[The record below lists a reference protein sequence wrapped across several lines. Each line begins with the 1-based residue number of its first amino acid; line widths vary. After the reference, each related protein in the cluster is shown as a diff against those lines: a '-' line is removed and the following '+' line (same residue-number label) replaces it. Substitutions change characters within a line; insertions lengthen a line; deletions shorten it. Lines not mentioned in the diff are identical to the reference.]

1 MHILGYSVNGYFN
14 IGAVLSMKAI
24 KTGLSKKL
32 LTRVLSVYFILTVI
46 VTVGQIFTEY
56 LSTKNHVE
64 GELQT
69 LKNTFSSSLTRALW
83 ELNTEQAR
91 SIAEGLLE
99 LPIVEGVQVRGEN
112 GNFVLITPK
121 YSTLRFKYSNYFV

>member
-1 MHILGYSVNGYFN
+1 
-14 IGAVLSMKAI
+14 MKAI

-112 GNFVLITPK
+112 GNFVAEFGIKAQLGNLW
-121 YSTLRFKYSNYFV
+121 YSQPVSKL

>member
-69 LKNTFSSSLTRALW
+69 LKKS
-83 ELNTEQAR
+83 
-91 SIAEGLLE
+91 
-99 LPIVEGVQVRGEN
+99 
-112 GNFVLITPK
+112 
-121 YSTLRFKYSNYFV
+121 